1 MGLAAHDMGYLVVHR
16 PSRVLDGLREVVIAA
31 GPGQIEDGMGGAG
44 EGLDEAVQ
52 TLRRCR
58 D

>member
-1 MGLAAHDMGYLVVHR
+1 MGLDAHDMGYLVVHR
-16 PSRVLDGLREVVIAA
+16 PSWTLGGLREVVIAA
-31 GPGQIEDGMGGAG
+31 GAGQIDNGMGGAG
-44 EGLDEAVQ
+44 EGLDEVVQ

>member
-16 PSRVLDGLREVVIAA
+16 PPWTLGGLCEVVIAA
-31 GPGQIEDGMGGAG
+31 GVGQIDDGMGGAG
-44 EGLDEAVQ
+44 EGLDEVVH
-52 TLRRCR
+52 TLGRCR